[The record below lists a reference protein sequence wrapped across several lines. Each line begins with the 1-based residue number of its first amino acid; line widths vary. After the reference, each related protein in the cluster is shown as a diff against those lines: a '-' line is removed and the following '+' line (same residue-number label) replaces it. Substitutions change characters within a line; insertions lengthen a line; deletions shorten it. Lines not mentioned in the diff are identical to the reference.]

1 MRRVFAIAMLLALAG
16 CAMPVAKSGSPNS
29 TEAAIHTDLIRGL
42 LDHGQYY
49 AALAHIDEEQRANG
63 KSDALSALRA
73 DALAAMGRTAEA
85 DEMYRSLLH
94 GEFAGEGY
102 HGLGLLHGGGRSDCL

>member
-1 MRRVFAIAMLLALAG
+1 MKHALAIVAMLALAG
-16 CAMPVAKSGSPNS
+16 CALPVAKGGSSTS

-42 LDHGQYY
+42 LDHGQYF
-49 AALAHIDEEQRANG
+49 AALAHIDEEQKANG

-85 DEMYRSLLH
+85 DEIYRSLAH
-94 GEFAGEGY
+94 GDYAGEAY
-102 HGLGLLHGGGRSDCL
+102 HGL